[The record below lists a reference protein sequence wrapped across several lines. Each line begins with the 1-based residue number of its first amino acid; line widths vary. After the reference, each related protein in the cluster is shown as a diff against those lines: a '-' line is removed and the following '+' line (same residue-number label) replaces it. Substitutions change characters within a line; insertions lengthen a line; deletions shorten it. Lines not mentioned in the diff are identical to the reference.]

1 MIWSLLDLA
10 RVVGAAGLALL
21 LSFGAIADD
30 AAGSA
35 ADQEI
40 AADLAELYRA
50 ARTVISNNQ
59 SRINDPAI
67 GDKGLSGEKVL
78 ADTVAIF
85 SERHGWDPRDID
97 GETRRGALL
106 QAQMDAIVQVMDEH
120 QDTINQKGIGFKG
133 FIPAVFGR
141 LVNERFN
148 SLAANDAAM
157 KSTAPRYLVRNRK
170 ALPDAWEEQ
179 IINDK
184 LASADWPVGKTFAA
198 VADIGGRD
206 AVRVLVPEYYS
217 QSCLACHGEP
227 KGEMDVTGYPKEG
240 AHEGDLGGVLSVTLY
255 R

>member
-1 MIWSLLDLA
+1 MIWSLRVVA
-10 RVVGAAGLALL
+10 RTVGAACLAVL
-21 LSFGAIADD
+21 LSCGAFADD
-30 AAGSA
+30 SAGSA
-35 ADQEI
+35 ADREV

-67 GDKGLSGEKVL
+67 ADKGLTGEQVL

-85 SERHGWDPRDID
+85 SERHGWDPRDVD
-97 GETRRGALL
+97 AGTRRGALL

-148 SLAANDAAM
+148 TLAAGQAAM

-170 ALPDAWEEQ
+170 ALPDAWEDG

-184 LASADWPVGKTFAA
+184 LASAGWPAGKPFTA
-198 VADIGGRD
+198 VADVGGRN

-227 KGEMDVTGYPKEG
+227 KGELDVTGYPKEG